1 MRSLIRKLQE
11 TTLPPSAL
19 LGLLILVILLAGVGA
34 SASTLD
40 GSSREHARQIAEDAV
55 RRAAVTCYAVEG
67 CYPESYAYLCEHYN
81 VRVDSERFI
90 VYYSVFASNIMPEI
104 EVLPLNGGAA

>member
-1 MRSLIRKLQE
+1 MRSFIRKLQE

-34 SASTLD
+34 SAATLD

-67 CYPESYAYLCEHYN
+67 CYPATYEYLCENYP
-81 VRVDSERFI
+81 VGVDPEKFL
-90 VYYSVFASNIMPEI
+90 VYYDVFASNIMPSISVIAVQGE
-104 EVLPLNGGAA
+104 